1 MPTARVSP
9 QPDGADEE
17 TGMAGDRWEYCYVHR
32 ANKEV
37 HYCTLEGDRREKA
50 RDSSQAI
57 AQLGQQGWELAA
69 ADIGVNLFFKR
80 RIE

>member
-1 MPTARVSP
+1 
-9 QPDGADEE
+9 
-17 TGMAGDRWEYCYVHR
+17 MAGDRWEYCFVKR
-32 ANKEV
+32 GDKEV

-50 RDSSQAI
+50 RDSWQAI

-69 ADIGVNLFFKR
+69 VDLGNFLFFKR

>member
-1 MPTARVSP
+1 
-9 QPDGADEE
+9 
-17 TGMAGDRWEYCYVHR
+17 MAGDRWEYCYVR
-32 ANKEV
+32 RDDKEV

-57 AQLGQQGWELAA
+57 AQLGQQGWELAV
-69 ADIGVNLFFKR
+69 ADFGIRFFKR

>member
-1 MPTARVSP
+1 
-9 QPDGADEE
+9 
-17 TGMAGDRWEYCYVHR
+17 MAGDRWEYCYVHR
-32 ANKEV
+32 GVKEV

-69 ADIGVNLFFKR
+69 ADTGVNNLFFKR